1 MAERLDLEA
10 DIEAPLRD
18 LTSLCEA
25 LRVMAERGGPEAG
38 LDLADA
44 EAVAALAAHMA
55 AQLLALV
62 RDAVARGATVQWR
75 L

>member
-10 DIEAPLRD
+10 DVEAPLRD
-18 LTSLCEA
+18 LNALCEA

-44 EAVAALAAHMA
+44 EAVAVLAAHMA
-55 AQLLALV
+55 AQLLARV
-62 RDAVARGATVQWR
+62 RDAVARGATVRWQ
-75 L
+75 